1 MWRTPLL
8 ALALVLAAAPLRG
21 QAGTIEVS
29 LTILEPV
36 TAQVEPRMQVRRAA
50 DGVEVQARVNLRGG
64 AAWSV
69 TRSAALPPADAAAFG
84 PMHSDCGPW
93 QGRAA
98 PEPDPLRRT
107 VAVNAR
113 CATAD
118 GTGNASAALVI
129 TLVTN

>member
-1 MWRTPLL
+1 MTRTLLL
-8 ALALVLAAAPLRG
+8 ALGLLLAAAPLRG
-21 QAGTIEVS
+21 QTGTIQVS

-36 TAQVEPRMQVRRAA
+36 TAQVEPHMQLRSAPG
-50 DGVEVQARVNLRGG
+50 GVEVQARVNLRGG

-69 TRSAALPPADAAAFG
+69 TRSAALPPADAAAFS

-93 QGRAA
+93 RGRAA

-107 VAVNAR
+107 VSVNAR
-113 CATAD
+113 CATPSGA
-118 GTGNASAALVI
+118 GSASAPLVI